1 MLNYRKRPRDFG
13 EQGSSRRDTSVD
25 LCDRDLYFLPQIHSG
40 ILFHGCKLF
49 EN

>member
-13 EQGSSRRDTSVD
+13 EQGSSRRVIFVHF
-25 LCDRDLYFLPQIHSG
+25 YFLAQINSG